1 MQQSMRF
8 QGNLATS
15 REMPVY
21 GASLRSNKISMR
33 GPEIC
38 TEVLSK
44 FESSDKKFKKFVHLS
59 SARSRV
65 HTSNSRNAE
74 TQRVAAFKNPEISK
88 QNTQEI

>member
-1 MQQSMRF
+1 MRF

-21 GASLRSNKISMR
+21 GASLRSNKINIR

-38 TEVLSK
+38 NDVLSK
-44 FESSDKKFKKFVHLS
+44 FESSDKKFKKFINLS

-65 HTSNSRNAE
+65 NTNNSRFAE
-74 TQRVAAFKNPEISK
+74 N
-88 QNTQEI
+88 

>member
-1 MQQSMRF
+1 MRI

-15 REMPVY
+15 RELPIY
-21 GASLRSNKISMR
+21 GTSLRSNKISMR

-65 HTSNSRNAE
+65 HTNNNRFVEN
-74 TQRVAAFKNPEISK
+74 
-88 QNTQEI
+88 